1 MKQKISKAAGRF
13 GVKYGQY
20 ARRTIAK
27 VEEKQRKKQQC
38 IFCNGIAKR
47 ISKGI
52 WLCKKCGKKF
62 AGHAYYLEREK
73 GEDSMKREK
82 TDTDTFKK
90 SRELKIK
97 EEKIKNNK

>member
-13 GVKYGQY
+13 GVKFGQY

-27 VEEKQRKKQQC
+27 VEAKQRKKQQC
-38 IFCNGIAKR
+38 TFCNGTAKR

-62 AGHAYYLEREK
+62 TGHAYYLERENEEGQK
-73 GEDSMKREK
+73 KSK
-82 TDTDTFKK
+82 DTFKK
-90 SRELKIK
+90 SKELRKK
-97 EEKIKNNK
+97 ENKTKNNN

>member
-38 IFCNGIAKR
+38 IFCNGTAKR

-62 AGHAYYLEREK
+62 AGHAYYLEVKNQEEREK
-73 GEDSMKREK
+73 INK
-82 TDTDTFKK
+82 DTFKK
-90 SRELKIK
+90 SKELPKK